1 MKFLNGVFAGVL
13 ALGLAAVNVVPA
25 SAATDPILND
35 KSFDAVG
42 LIVKYRPG
50 VEPVAAN
57 GEPTAENAAGINLSA
72 GRDLGQGWNS
82 VKFAK
87 ELTAGQ
93 ATAAAL
99 NLASDPRVASV
110 ELDRKLVPAS
120 IAPKVSAAALA
131 ALKPASAVR
140 SLKASDAWSKL
151 APANAAIQVSWSAP
165 NSLFGASVVGYRVEA
180 NDGSGW
186 VLKLT
191 SLSSKTSALIVD
203 GIKAGI
209 KYSIRVASI
218 TKLGAAKKIGGYSPV
233 ASVMP
238 TAAPQAPVF
247 NGSNTAFGTTYPS
260 WSAQNKA
267 QSGGLPIL
275 GYTAT
280 ATASGQSPVVCNA
293 PASATT
299 CAFTGL
305 VPNVTYAVTVS
316 ARNARG
322 KTDSVAGVTPLD
334 ALFKDQWYLT
344 SKYGI
349 NATNA
354 WSKTMGSKNVVVAV
368 LDSGITVHPDLDN
381 QVIPGYDFVSDP
393 TSSNDGDG
401 WDANNADPGD
411 YYGSEPSSWHG
422 THVAGIIAAQS
433 NDIGV
438 TGVAPNVKIMPV
450 RALGSDGGNSSDL
463 IAALRW
469 SAGIHVT
476 GVPDNKTPAQV
487 VNLSMGT
494 DSYTPCRLRGQT
506 TGATEVALAEVKAAG
521 VTVISA
527 AGNFNVP
534 ASESYPGNCYP
545 TINVGATAF
554 SGDRAS
560 YSNYSVLDSTGQM
573 VGVDISAP
581 GGDSKFPGDSPA
593 GTNGKIVS
601 TLNDGKT
608 TAGAPIYR
616 GEEGTSMAAPVVSG
630 VVALIYSVKPTITF
644 DQVWDVVKAT
654 VTKFPPGSTCETKNI
669 CGIGIINA
677 GAAVAAAAA
686 LP

>member
-1 MKFLNGVFAGVL
+1 MKFYQGMIASAL
-13 ALGLAAVNVVPA
+13 ALGLGLLHVTPA
-25 SAATDPILND
+25 SAAISPLLGD
-35 KSFDAVG
+35 KSFEAVG
-42 LIVKYRPG
+42 LIVKYRAG
-50 VEPVAAN
+50 VSPVALD
-57 GEPTAENAAGINLSA
+57 GEPTGENAAGVDLYA
-72 GRDLGQGWNS
+72 GRDLGEGWQS
-82 VKFAK
+82 VGFASA
-87 ELTAGQ
+87 LSAG
-93 ATAAAL
+93 AASKIAL
-99 NLASDPRVASV
+99 NLANDPRVGSV
-110 ELDRKLVPAS
+110 ELDRKLQPSTVRGT
-120 IAPKVSAAALA
+120 VSTSARA

-140 SLKASDAWSKL
+140 SLKAIDAWSKA
-151 APANAAIQVSWSAP
+151 APAIAAIKLTWSSPA
-165 NSLFGASVVGYRVEA
+165 SLNGASLRGYRIEL
-180 NDGSGW
+180 NDGAGW
-186 VLKLT
+186 FLKTTALT
-191 SLSSKTSALIVD
+191 SKTSLIVST
-203 GIKAGI
+203 GLKAGAT
-209 KYSIRVASI
+209 YSVRVAAL
-218 TKLGAAKKIGGYSPV
+218 TQLGTALKIGGYSTAV
-233 ASVMP
+233 KVLP
-238 TAAPQAPVF
+238 TATPQAPVF
-247 NGSNTAFGTTYPS
+247 NGSNTAFGSTYPS
-260 WSAQNKA
+260 WAPQNKA
-267 QSGGLPIL
+267 QGGGLPIL

-280 ATASGQSPVVCNA
+280 ATASGQVPVICAA
-293 PASATT
+293 PSTATT
-299 CAFTGL
+299 CAFAGL
-305 VPNVTYAVTVS
+305 VPNITYSVSVS

-322 KTDSVAGVTPLD
+322 ATASVAGVTPLD

-344 SKYGI
+344 SPYGV
-349 NATNA
+349 NVTNA
-354 WSKTMGSKNVVVAV
+354 WSKTMGDKSVVVAV
-368 LDSGITVHPDLDN
+368 IDSGITAHPDLDN

-411 YYGSEPSSWHG
+411 YFGSEPSSWHG

-433 NDIGV
+433 NSIGV
-438 TGVAPNVKIMPV
+438 VGVAPNVKIQPI

-469 SAGIHVT
+469 AAGIHVA

-506 TGATEVALAEVKAAG
+506 TGATEVALAELKSAG

-545 TINVGATAF
+545 TINVGATAY

-593 GTNGKIVS
+593 GTAGKIVS

-608 TAGAPIYR
+608 SPGSPIYR
-616 GEEGTSMAAPVVSG
+616 GEEGTSMAAPVVAG
-630 VVALIYSVKPTITF
+630 VVALIYSVKPTIAF
-644 DQVWDVVKAT
+644 DQVWDVIQSTA
-654 VTKFPPGSTCETKNI
+654 TKFPSGSECETKKI
-669 CGIGIINA
+669 CGIGIVNA